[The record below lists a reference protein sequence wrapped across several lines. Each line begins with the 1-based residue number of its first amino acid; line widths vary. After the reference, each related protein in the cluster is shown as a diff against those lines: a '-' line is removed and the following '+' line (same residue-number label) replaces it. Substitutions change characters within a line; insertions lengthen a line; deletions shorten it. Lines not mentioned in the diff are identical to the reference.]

1 MNKQISRKQAE
12 NKMMLRIFGSICGV
26 LMIAY
31 IIEIVKGN
39 RGIGYTAL
47 FFTLLLT
54 PFIVSLVYYI
64 KNPESKNIKR
74 AALFGY
80 LIFYAFS
87 LLTSATII
95 SFTYILPM
103 LVACSLYQNTKF
115 TIRVSI
121 PSFLINVAY
130 IAMRFVSGKPEAA
143 EITNFEIQIAIIVLM
158 SLFLIYVNQVL
169 EKFSKIEMNEL
180 ESEKK
185 KSDTIA
191 NTLTESTKSISDSA
205 KEVNERLSS
214 IKNNGNAGLTS
225 MNEIADGTEELAT
238 TIQGQLEK
246 SKTISDATENLL
258 MQSEKVSEA
267 MKQTS
272 DIMAEGLTAMN
283 EIKTLAENTENI
295 SSDVH
300 NNLETLLEDTQKAFS
315 ILKSVTQITDQTK
328 ILALNASIEAARA
341 GESGRGFAV
350 VAHEIG
356 ELASQTSKATDMIQ
370 NIFDSL
376 NSSVNKSSQSIT
388 ELISAGNVQG
398 KDILKLADTFEKISH
413 HINQAQDTV
422 KAMNEQATSV
432 SQSNKEV
439 FSGVENL
446 SAFSEELLSNTESTK
461 AVITDVIDNTN
472 EVSSEIN
479 NIMGHIEHM
488 SQTALG

>member
-1 MNKQISRKQAE
+1 
-12 NKMMLRIFGSICGV
+12 
-26 LMIAY
+26 
-31 IIEIVKGN
+31 
-39 RGIGYTAL
+39 
-47 FFTLLLT
+47 
-54 PFIVSLVYYI
+54 
-64 KNPESKNIKR
+64 
-74 AALFGY
+74 
-80 LIFYAFS
+80 
-87 LLTSATII
+87 
-95 SFTYILPM
+95 
-103 LVACSLYQNTKF
+103 
-115 TIRVSI
+115 
-121 PSFLINVAY
+121 
-130 IAMRFVSGKPEAA
+130 
-143 EITNFEIQIAIIVLM
+143 
-158 SLFLIYVNQVL
+158 
-169 EKFSKIEMNEL
+169 
-180 ESEKK
+180 
-185 KSDTIA
+185 
-191 NTLTESTKSISDSA
+191 
-205 KEVNERLSS
+205 
-214 IKNNGNAGLTS
+214 
-225 MNEIADGTEELAT
+225 
-238 TIQGQLEK
+238 
-246 SKTISDATENLL
+246 

-272 DIMAEGLTAMN
+272 DIMAEGLTVMN

-315 ILKSVTQITDQTK
+315 ILKSVTQITEQTK

-388 ELISAGNVQG
+388 ELISTGNVQG